1 MSLLAQSTP
10 CSLPVSRPRPQQGQ
24 LRPRPQSMIELQSLS
39 LPRPQPQPCTPTSRG
54 TKRRR
59 LEEDTEPDCSPTS
72 PRKRSP
78 LLGIKQ
84 QGQLEQEQELLQK
97 RRRSSTLRLSL
108 TKPSPSPLQR
118 ISSLPA
124 SPSSASKKLKTRS
137 ALQAIHVR
145 ALEHGLRVPICNTPL
160 GVVSHAENIISPALP
175 LMPVRPLKSLPA
187 IPVSPRTSSRIPLSA
202 VASVS
207 VPSSPLLRPSRISR
221 RNTISCVRPVPL
233 LEI

>member
-10 CSLPVSRPRPQQGQ
+10 CSLPVPRPRPQQGQ

-39 LPRPQPQPCTPTSRG
+39 LPRPQPCTPTSRG

-59 LEEDTEPDCSPTS
+59 LEEENEPDCSLAS

-78 LLGIKQ
+78 SLGIKQ
-84 QGQLEQEQELLQK
+84 QEQQEQEQELLQK

-108 TKPSPSPLQR
+108 TKPPPSPLLR

-160 GVVSHAENIISPALP
+160 GVVSLAENIISPTRPVSL
-175 LMPVRPLKSLPA
+175 VRPLVSLPA
-187 IPVSPRTSSRIPLSA
+187 MPVSPRTGSRTPLSA

-207 VPSSPLLRPSRISR
+207 VPSSPALRPSRISR
-221 RNTISCVRPVPL
+221 RNTISCDRPVPL

>member
-10 CSLPVSRPRPQQGQ
+10 CSLPVPRPRPQQGQ

-39 LPRPQPQPCTPTSRG
+39 LPRPQPCTPTSRG

-59 LEEDTEPDCSPTS
+59 LEEENEPDCSLTS

-78 LLGIKQ
+78 SLGIKQ
-84 QGQLEQEQELLQK
+84 QDQQEQEPELLQK

-108 TKPSPSPLQR
+108 TKPPPSPLLR

-160 GVVSHAENIISPALP
+160 GVVSLAENIISPTRPMSL
-175 LMPVRPLKSLPA
+175 VRPLVSLPA
-187 IPVSPRTSSRIPLSA
+187 MPVSPRTGSRTPLSA

-207 VPSSPLLRPSRISR
+207 VPSSPALRPSRISR
-221 RNTISCVRPVPL
+221 RNTISCDRPVPL

>member
-1 MSLLAQSTP
+1 MSLLSQSTP
-10 CSLPVSRPRPQQGQ
+10 CSLPVPRPRPQQGQ

-39 LPRPQPQPCTPTSRG
+39 LPRPQPCTPTSRG

-59 LEEDTEPDCSPTS
+59 LEEENEPDCSLTS
-72 PRKRSP
+72 PRKRPPS
-78 LLGIKQ
+78 LGIKQ
-84 QGQLEQEQELLQK
+84 QDPQEQEQELLQK
-97 RRRSSTLRLSL
+97 RRRASTLRLSL
-108 TKPSPSPLQR
+108 TKPPPSPLLR

-160 GVVSHAENIISPALP
+160 GVASLAENIISPTRPVSL
-175 LMPVRPLKSLPA
+175 VRPLVSLPA
-187 IPVSPRTSSRIPLSA
+187 MPVSPRTGSRTPLSA

-207 VPSSPLLRPSRISR
+207 VPSSPALRPSRISR
-221 RNTISCVRPVPL
+221 RNTISCDRPVPL